1 MSPCIYNISV
11 FSKLHTR
18 ALLTILA
25 ITFLVTVPITNAQD
39 QDAAEKLFPDL
50 HGSYLGQQPPGTK
63 PVLFA
68 PGIISTDLHDDFSP
82 AFTPDGTE
90 VFFRCVGGGEMVILH
105 MRLRS
110 GQWSYPEIAAF
121 SGKYKDLGAFI
132 SHDGTRLF
140 FSSDRP
146 VSDNDT
152 TGDLDIFA
160 VDRSDNGWG
169 APVSLFKEKD
179 RSGDRFACSIDSAG
193 TIYYHAKDSKGM
205 GGYDL
210 YRLRLN
216 DSVYSQPELLG
227 RQVNTK
233 NDETSPCIARD
244 GSFLVYFSNK
254 GPTGQEDAGLY
265 VAFLRKD
272 GSWTQP
278 ANLSKHLGMTLP
290 GKYPGLSPDGK
301 YLFFVVPESKEA
313 NRRLGR
319 RWDMDIFREATPRY
333 GGGNIYWVDVSV
345 IEAIRPDESD

>member
-1 MSPCIYNISV
+1 M
-11 FSKLHTR
+11 FSRLHTR
-18 ALLTILA
+18 AFPTNLV
-25 ITFLVTVPITNAQD
+25 ITYFITASIVNAQGL
-39 QDAAEKLFPDL
+39 DATEKLFPVL
-50 HGSYLGQQPPGTK
+50 HGPYLGQKPPGRQ

-82 AFTPDGTE
+82 AFTPDGNE
-90 VFFRCVGGGEMVILH
+90 VFFRCVGGGEMAILH

-110 GQWSYPEIAAF
+110 GRWCYPEIAAF
-121 SGKYKDLGAFI
+121 SGKYKDLGVFI
-132 SHDGTRLF
+132 SHDGARLF

-146 VSDNDT
+146 VSDIDT

-160 VDRSDNGWG
+160 VDLSDDGWG
-169 APVSLFKEKD
+169 VPFSLFKEKD
-179 RSGDRFACSIDSAG
+179 GSGDRFGCSIDSAG
-193 TIYYHAKDSKGM
+193 TIYYHAKDTEGM

-210 YRLRLN
+210 YRVRRN

-227 RQVNTK
+227 WSVNTE
-233 NDETSPCIARD
+233 NDETCPCIARD

-254 GPTGQEDAGLY
+254 GSTGQEEAGLY
-265 VAFLRKD
+265 VTFLRKD

-301 YLFFVVPESKEA
+301 YLFFVVPESREA

-319 RWDMDIFREATPRY
+319 RWEIDVFHTATPRY
-333 GGGNIYWVDVSV
+333 GGGNVYWVDISV
-345 IEAIRPDESD
+345 LGSLRPDESE